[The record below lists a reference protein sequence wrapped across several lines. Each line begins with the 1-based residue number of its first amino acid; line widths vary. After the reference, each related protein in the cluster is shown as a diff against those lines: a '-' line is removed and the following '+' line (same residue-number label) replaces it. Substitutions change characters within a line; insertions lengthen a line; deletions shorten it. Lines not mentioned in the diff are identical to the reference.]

1 MIVNDKLVI
10 DLFRLSI
17 LFFNS
22 FKNIFKNVGLL
33 VRNFIKSFFDINIIS
48 LEVDDITVAGYSWLS
63 ENAITSPN
71 KFPRLKEDK

>member
-1 MIVNDKLVI
+1 MSYDLNDKLVI

-17 LFFNS
+17 LFFNL

-48 LEVDDITVAGYSWLS
+48 LEVDDITVSGYS
-63 ENAITSPN
+63 
-71 KFPRLKEDK
+71 